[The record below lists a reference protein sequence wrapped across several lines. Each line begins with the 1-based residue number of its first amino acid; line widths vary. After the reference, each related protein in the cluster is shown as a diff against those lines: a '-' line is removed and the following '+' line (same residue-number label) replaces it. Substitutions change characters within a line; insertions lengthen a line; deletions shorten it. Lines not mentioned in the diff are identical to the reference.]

1 MVLFLYKKYT
11 NVNNQT
17 MRKIFLFIIILLLV
31 MFSFPSNIN
40 VEDMLVYSTTSGK
53 EFLRVNDKI
62 LYEQKADIA
71 DIEKMLSSEDITGI
85 TIKIKGN
92 IKDVLK
98 KTDGKIVSKQKINN
112 KNIFYVY
119 SKKISGY
126 TQIRKSNMQIVE
138 SGDHIIVGIPIIVGG
153 F

>member
-1 MVLFLYKKYT
+1 
-11 NVNNQT
+11 
-17 MRKIFLFIIILLLV
+17 